1 MNKKLENALLE
12 IKEQITDFYYKKG
25 YQKGLKSF
33 KNIEK
38 NYQDGYD
45 DGYQDGYDEA
55 RSFYKMTE
63 SHNDYYD
70 DCF

>member
-1 MNKKLENALLE
+1 MNKKLEEALLE

-25 YQKGLKSF
+25 YQDALKSV

-38 NYQDGYD
+38 TYQNDYN

-55 RSFYKMTE
+55 RSFSKITE